1 MLKYCV
7 AIFVAFALTACGGGG
22 GVSSSF
28 SAVSVLSDGSGVAR
42 IAGGSSTL
50 VLITE
55 VDAYIAQGNA
65 GLTGT
70 SDGNLK
76 LDQVPIIGST
86 NVATIR
92 QGAVTDKGGTSQN
105 ITVYEINNAT
115 EGFALIEVPQY
126 DVVYFAAGSDKPLSN
141 IPSGSFTYTG
151 NQVVRH
157 WQGGSFKEF
166 GDVTINA
173 DFTNKEFVYSGNSAN
188 TGVNGIGYLDT
199 STGKLT
205 SVDASIIANGSAY
218 TATIHGLLSGAGASS
233 ITGVFHTNDAR
244 PDYAGAFVA
253 KK

>member
-126 DVVYFAAGSDKPLSN
+126 DVVYLL
-141 IPSGSFTYTG
+141 
-151 NQVVRH
+151 QEV
-157 WQGGSFKEF
+157 
-166 GDVTINA
+166 INHYLIFLL
-173 DFTNKEFVYSGNSAN
+173 DRLHTPETKSS
-188 TGVNGIGYLDT
+188 GIGKVEASKNSVMLPLMQT
-199 STGKLT
+199 SQIKNL
-205 SVDASIIANGSAY
+205 SIRVTQQIR
-218 TATIHGLLSGAGASS
+218 
-233 ITGVFHTNDAR
+233 V
-244 PDYAGAFVA
+244 
-253 KK
+253 